1 MALKMV
7 SIDEFTG
14 VLKVLDSGLRV
25 GGEKGSAAIGDTDN
39 PIIRHPITHLPYVPG
54 SSVKGKIRSL
64 LESRH
69 CPKSQETGLPCSCGT
84 CLVCQLFGCGESRN
98 IQSPSRLVFRDCQ
111 PTGPTRDAWEQAG
124 VDSEVKTEVLID
136 RNKGLSYGRI
146 GPRKTE
152 RIPAGSDF
160 DFAFSLRHFER
171 DPLAQYY
178 GLLAEGFELLNK
190 HYLGGS
196 GSRGYGHVQVVAS
209 DGTTMDQHLRR
220 KAQEAKP

>member
-69 CPKSQETGLPCSCGT
+69 CPRSQETGLPCTCGT
-84 CLVCQLFGCGESRN
+84 CLVCQLFGCGESRA
-98 IQSPSRLVFRDCQ
+98 IQSPSRLVFPRGRNCANRGWLDEAALRSYRAVELCVQ
-111 PTGPTRDAWEQAG
+111 RRLGARFGIDTDAVRPRQVLEPLQSDIQKRLGAAPAAGWKLGLRDAAEL
-124 VDSEVKTEVLID
+124 V
-136 RNKGLSYGRI
+136 
-146 GPRKTE
+146 
-152 RIPAGSDF
+152 
-160 DFAFSLRHFER
+160 
-171 DPLAQYY
+171 
-178 GLLAEGFELLNK
+178 GLLNDPIGKQAAP
-190 HYLGGS
+190 
-196 GSRGYGHVQVVAS
+196 SRPAC
-209 DGTTMDQHLRR
+209 R
-220 KAQEAKP
+220 